1 MFDFKTSRGR
11 CASGGTNRVEH
22 HGGIGEIRDVF
33 GRVAEKTVPGLLRGI
48 VPLGGLGRKGKADE
62 SAAVE

>member
-11 CASGGTNRVEH
+11 RASGGTNRVAH

-33 GRVAEKTVPGLLRGI
+33 GRVAEKNSSRTVAGNCPSWWIGK
-48 VPLGGLGRKGKADE
+48 KGK
-62 SAAVE
+62 SR